1 MAGAQGA
8 LRRAPRRSLGGH
20 DPGFGDDTLLVSVA
34 DKLDNAR
41 AILRDYRER
50 GDELWQRFS
59 VKDPEKHLW
68 YYKSLLEVYQQRNTT
83 WLVDELERV
92 IVELEAQIRSGV

>member
-1 MAGAQGA
+1 MV
-8 LRRAPRRSLGGH
+8 SL
-20 DPGFGDDTLLVSVA
+20 A

-41 AILRDYRER
+41 AILRDYRDR

-68 YYKSLLEVYQQRNTT
+68 YYRSLLKVYKQRNTT
-83 WLVDELERV
+83 WLVAELERV
-92 IVELEAQIRSGV
+92 LEELEAQIRSAG